1 MMETKKTTI
10 EIPFGMFQEFL
21 EYDARVKAAK
31 ALIEA
36 DGGMYSREAV
46 ASIVGASLNQHKQVS
61 GSEEELWQQ

>member
-1 MMETKKTTI
+1 MENKKTTI

-36 DGGMYSREAV
+36 DGSLYSREAV
-46 ASIVGASLNQHKQVS
+46 AAIVGVGINQGKE
-61 GSEEELWQQ
+61 GMESESREW